1 MTHAGLTVSP
11 KELTKG
17 KMLGVSMIERWES
30 ASGQL
35 GWHIGLF
42 Q

>member
-1 MTHAGLTVSP
+1 MIHACLTAPP
-11 KELTKG
+11 KKLTKD
-17 KMLGVSMIERWES
+17 KMLGASMIERWES

>member
-1 MTHAGLTVSP
+1 MIHACLTAPP
-11 KELTKG
+11 KQLTKD
-17 KMLGVSMIERWES
+17 KMLGVSMIERWEL

-35 GWHIGLF
+35 GRHIGLF